1 MCFGCGKKFES
12 HQGISIHQ
20 GYCYRYKNRAF
31 AITSERAIALM
42 KRQPEVRI
50 RRLDNQAVRAALAKW
65 SSKDEAQKHNVLFDS
80 VSASSTKNNPTE
92 ANSKAYLSN
101 GSTIYDDSDEK
112 MSGSSGIGS
121 NEENDCNV
129 ENIAAKIN
137 KPGKNARK
145 PIVHLPRI
153 RSRAETPQSS
163 RSSSPAPTKKRKWNG
178 EESCRITL
186 NKASFYL
193 IKINLKTLYYTGVAF
208 RLPAEMA
215 AGRRRFPPENH
226 LRPLYIWYL

>member
-65 SSKDEAQKHNVLFDS
+65 SSKDEARKHNVLFDS

-129 ENIAAKIN
+129 ENIAAEIN

-193 IKINLKTLYYTGVAF
+193 IKINLKTLYCIFGIF
-208 RLPAEMA
+208 ELMH
-215 AGRRRFPPENH
+215 RFSD
-226 LRPLYIWYL
+226 LYSCLCIGGDT

>member
-1 MCFGCGKKFES
+1 
-12 HQGISIHQ
+12 
-20 GYCYRYKNRAF
+20 
-31 AITSERAIALM
+31 M

-65 SSKDEAQKHNVLFDS
+65 SSKDEAKEHNVLFDS

-129 ENIAAKIN
+129 ENIAAEIN

-186 NKASFYL
+186 NKASL
-193 IKINLKTLYYTGVAF
+193 IT
-208 RLPAEMA
+208 
-215 AGRRRFPPENH
+215 
-226 LRPLYIWYL
+226 